1 MPLLLLKKE
10 PPTLSS
16 PLGSA
21 AHLCFLESALFLPL
35 VNLLSLV
42 VLLAVWFAFLFQLP
56 HGTDENWLQKLYN
69 NFVNK
74 NSLFEKPRMSNTSFI
89 IQHFADKVQWESGAE
104 LSARGCLAV
113 PWDEQASQGLFRS
126 ELSQLACSCDEEYLC
141 VCKRVCV
148 CVCVWVCVWVTVLYL
163 ALSHDTWVSIIFFKD
178 KRIGSGPHFCFGAYC
193 KFINRLWVYFFY
205 EVVIIKT
212 G

>member
-148 CVCVWVCVWVTVLYL
+148 CVCECVCEWRFSIWLYHMIHEFRLYFLKINVLPVDLISVLGLIVSSLTVYEF
-163 ALSHDTWVSIIFFKD
+163 IFSMK
-178 KRIGSGPHFCFGAYC
+178 
-193 KFINRLWVYFFY
+193 LL
-205 EVVIIKT
+205 
-212 G
+212 

>member
-10 PPTLSS
+10 PPTSSS

-21 AHLCFLESALFLPL
+21 AHLGFLESALFLPL

-42 VLLAVWFAFLFQLP
+42 VLFAVWFAFLFQLP

-141 VCKRVCV
+141 VCRRVC
-148 CVCVWVCVWVTVLYL
+148 
-163 ALSHDTWVSIIFFKD
+163 D
-178 KRIGSGPHFCFGAYC
+178 GSQFV
-193 KFINRLWVYFFY
+193 FI
-205 EVVIIKT
+205 T
-212 G
+212 